1 MKKGPTTGHE
11 SQSADDPALDMPA
24 VAEIVVIE
32 QGDTII
38 ERAEV
43 SVITREYAVLRTNG
57 SFSDGM
63 RVGVNLRNVPAS
75 FLAEEGVAKAE
86 EQVPLSI
93 RAMGKVVESRRAES
107 SGFVREV
114 KVSFKGHFRV
124 TRG

>member
-1 MKKGPTTGHE
+1 MKKGLTAGHG
-11 SQSADDPALDMPA
+11 SQSAHDPAPDGPT
-24 VAEIVVIE
+24 VVEIVVID

-43 SVITREYAVLRTNG
+43 SAITREYAVLRTNG

-63 RVGVNLRNVPAS
+63 RVGVNLRNVPS
-75 FLAEEGVAKAE
+75 DFLASDGAANVGDHK
-86 EQVPLSI
+86 PLSI
-93 RAMGKVVESRRAES
+93 RAMGKVVESRRVES
-107 SGFVREV
+107 PGFVREV